1 MFNKLSLLAV
11 LGLMVTVI
19 SSCGVRTETN
29 YYYYSP
35 SWTRGGALIFI
46 GATDSVEKDIL
57 GSQLSST
64 YSEWVKTIY
73 PSGTGESSVLFDSSG
88 NPPYAMTCSP
98 TGDYVAYGNDLRSG
112 LYRTL
117 VIRNISS
124 GTHTGMELTELAFN
138 PGVVAFDWSSDGTKL
153 VYCTSTE
160 VRTVGTDGSNDTLVT
175 AEANLAD
182 VTWKYGNRIAFVRAS
197 GGSKL
202 LSLIRDNGTNRTD
215 LSSSESV
222 DLPQISAS
230 NADEIYGV
238 SSGDLVMVDVGGVP
252 ARSVIKADF
261 PGVLPRLSPDAAT
274 LTYSKSSESTGIY
287 VLNIATGAETKVK

>member
-1 MFNKLSLLAV
+1 MFKKISLLAV
-11 LGLMVTVI
+11 LLLMVAVI
-19 SSCGVRTETN
+19 SSCGVRTETS

-35 SWTRGGALIFI
+35 SWTRGGTIIFI

-73 PSGTGESSVLFDSSG
+73 ASGTGESSVLFDSSG
-88 NPPYAMTCSP
+88 NPPYVMTCSP
-98 TGDYVAYGNDLRSG
+98 AGDYVAYGNDLRSG

-124 GTHTGMELTELAFN
+124 GTHSGLELVELAFN

-160 VRTVGTDGSNDTLVT
+160 VRTVNTDGSNDTLVT
-175 AEANLAD
+175 AEANLTD
-182 VTWKYGNRIAFVRAS
+182 VTWKYGNRIAFVRTS
-197 GGSKL
+197 SGSKL
-202 LSLIRDNGTNRTD
+202 LSLIRSNGTNRTD
-215 LSSSESV
+215 LSSTDSV
-222 DLPQISAS
+222 DLPQISAT
-230 NADEIYGV
+230 ATREIYGV
-238 SSGDLVMVDVGGVP
+238 SNGDLVMVDVSGAP
-252 ARSVIKADF
+252 ARAVIKADF

-274 LTYSKSSESTGIY
+274 VTYSKSTESTGIY
-287 VLNIATGAETKVK
+287 VMDIATGVETQVK